1 MNRYAGDDAFTSA
14 LTGIEQRNADL
25 SGYILNNTM
34 GAKAKKDAAEAWAR
48 ASRSNSRG
56 IGDFLGGIAK
66 GVAPFAGS
74 LFGGAKGAGSS
85 FGGLGDVSGGG
96 GFGDFMGLWK

>member
-25 SGYILNNTM
+25 SGYILNSAM
-34 GAKAKKDAAEAWAR
+34 GAKAKKDAAEVWAR
-48 ASRSNSRG
+48 ASRGSGGG
-56 IGDFLGGIAK
+56 IGNFLGGLAK
-66 GVAPFAGS
+66 VAAPFAGS
-74 LFGGAKGAGSS
+74 FLGGAKSAGSS
-85 FGGLGDVSGGG
+85 FGSLGDVSGGG